1 MKSSTAKRTY
11 IDPDGNVHESYDAY
25 CNSPDLDMYSVMLKL
40 WSGSRTPQSVE
51 EKRIL
56 AELDEIRRN
65 GGIPDFT
72 ENIP

>member
-1 MKSSTAKRTY
+1 MKSSFKQSYEDA
-11 IDPDGNVHESYDAY
+11 DGKVYDSYEAY
-25 CNSPDLDMYSVMLKL
+25 CNSPDLDTYTVMLKL
-40 WSGSRTPQSVE
+40 WSDSRTPQSDE

-56 AELDEIRRN
+56 AELDEIKRN

>member
-1 MKSSTAKRTY
+1 MKSSSKQSYEDA
-11 IDPDGNVHESYDAY
+11 DGKVYDSYEAY
-25 CNSPDLDMYSVMLKL
+25 CNSPDLDTYTVMLKL
-40 WSGSRTPQSVE
+40 WSGSRTPQSDE

-56 AELDEIRRN
+56 AELDEFRRN

>member
-1 MKSSTAKRTY
+1 MKSSFKQSYEDA
-11 IDPDGNVHESYDAY
+11 DGKVYDSYEAY
-25 CNSPDLDMYSVMLKL
+25 CNSPDLDTYTVMLKL
-40 WSGSRTPQSVE
+40 WSGSRTPQSDE